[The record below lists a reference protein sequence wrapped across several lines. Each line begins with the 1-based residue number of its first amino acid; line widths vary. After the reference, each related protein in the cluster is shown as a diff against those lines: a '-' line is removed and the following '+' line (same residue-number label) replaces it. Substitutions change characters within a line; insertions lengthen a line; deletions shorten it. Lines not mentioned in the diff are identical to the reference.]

1 MYNDNNE
8 IGRTAAKIAAY
19 ILILLAVT
27 GITGAIV
34 HFTDGLKSDFKTF
47 YVTVEGKDIF
57 TSGGG
62 YKASQKGPLKAEV
75 KYALTENKGYSVKI
89 VPNVLDGKDFDFVLD
104 GEVYSFQAEK
114 DLTKGFEI
122 EHGESSFTVTPKG
135 SITDILQAIYP
146 ESTVED
152 CDDKKYENMYTVIV
166 TSYDGK
172 ASVRINFTTAS
183 DVSGVTFE
191 KEAILF

>member
-1 MYNDNNE
+1 MDNKE
-8 IGRTAAKIAAY
+8 RGKTAAKIAAY
-19 ILILLAVT
+19 ILILLAVI

-34 HFTDGLKSDFKTF
+34 HFADGLKGDFRTF

-57 TSGGG
+57 TTGGG
-62 YKASQKGPLKAEV
+62 YKASQNEPLKAEV
-75 KYALTENKGYSVKI
+75 KYALAESNGYSVKV
-89 VPNVLDGKDFDFVLD
+89 VPNVIEGRDFDFVLD

-122 EHGESSFTVTPKG
+122 EYKESSFTVTPKG

-152 CDDKKYENMYTVIV
+152 CNSMRYRNMYTVIV

-172 ASVRINFTTAS
+172 ASVRINFTIAS
-183 DVSGVTFE
+183 DVSGVAFE